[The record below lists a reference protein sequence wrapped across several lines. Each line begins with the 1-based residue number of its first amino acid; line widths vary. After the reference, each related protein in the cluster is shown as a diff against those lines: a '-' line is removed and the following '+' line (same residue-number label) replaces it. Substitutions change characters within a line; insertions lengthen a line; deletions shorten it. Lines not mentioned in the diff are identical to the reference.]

1 MDELKAGEAYLFRT
15 IKETVIAG
23 EEFLILEDPYGNRH
37 MLPMKF
43 YKHYGI
49 ENMEELKCYVD
60 KINCRG
66 QIFLEPEHP
75 LYKRKSVHNFKY
87 IKKDHRITKQGIEI
101 NVIIV
106 EDKYQR
112 LCTILPNNDFQ
123 MTEQFAPETIKC
135 KVERVKKSLLF
146 LENINFIDQENYAK
160 K

>member
-1 MDELKAGEAYLFRT
+1 MEELKVGNDYIFKK

-23 EEFLILEDPYGNRH
+23 EEFLIVEDPFGDRH
-37 MLPMKF
+37 MIPMRV
-43 YKHYGI
+43 YKDYEI
-49 ENMEELKCYVD
+49 DKSDTIKCYVD

-75 LYKRKSVHNFKY
+75 YYKRGSVHDFKY

-101 NVIIV
+101 NVIVV
-106 EDKYQR
+106 EDKYGR

-123 MTEQFAPETIKC
+123 MSEQFMPETIKC

-146 LENINFIDQENYAK
+146 LENINFTDKN
-160 K
+160 